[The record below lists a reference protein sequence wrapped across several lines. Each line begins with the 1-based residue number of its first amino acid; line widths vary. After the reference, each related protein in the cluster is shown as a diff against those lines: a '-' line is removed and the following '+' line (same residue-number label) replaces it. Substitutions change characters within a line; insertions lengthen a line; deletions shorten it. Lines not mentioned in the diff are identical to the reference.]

1 MVHPIIDS
9 ILDRVAVDGVG
20 NFLQGFRFLHSGES
34 VAVFL
39 VVHASF
45 IKFEPDSIMSVEVE
59 LAMKGEIGRYFQVT
73 WPAQDLVVEVDVVLL
88 DRFSALI

>member
-1 MVHPIIDS
+1 
-9 ILDRVAVDGVG
+9 
-20 NFLQGFRFLHSGES
+20 
-34 VAVFL
+34 
-39 VVHASF
+39 
-45 IKFEPDSIMSVEVE
+45 MSVEVE